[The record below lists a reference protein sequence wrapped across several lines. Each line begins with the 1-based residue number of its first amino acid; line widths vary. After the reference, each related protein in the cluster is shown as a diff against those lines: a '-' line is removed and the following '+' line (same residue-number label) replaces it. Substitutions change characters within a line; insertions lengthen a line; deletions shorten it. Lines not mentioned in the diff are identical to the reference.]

1 MKHRT
6 YEQVP
11 YRIMISQLIAAPM
24 KIAAALSLT
33 LALAIT
39 PLAAQEASSW
49 SEDHASRARLIT
61 GGAHGDGR
69 LVGLEISMDEGYKT
83 YWRHPGDSG
92 LPPEIDWAGSQ
103 NVADVEILFPAPRRF
118 RDASGVF
125 FGYDRAVILPL
136 LVTPLDPSL
145 PMRLSLSLEYGVCKD
160 ICIPARAELVL
171 DPADKPAKAHADA
184 IAGAV
189 EQVPVPQDPGE
200 AGPVSITGVTA
211 GEPGHLMVSVR
222 APHDA
227 LLFAEGPDYRWFLAP
242 EEQMRQGAQADE
254 GVFVV
259 ELAER
264 PAVVDEPV
272 RLVFTLAADGHAI
285 ETVVELAPEQLP
297 AR

>member
-1 MKHRT
+1 M
-6 YEQVP
+6 
-11 YRIMISQLIAAPM
+11 AG
-24 KIAAALSLT
+24 T
-33 LALAIT
+33 LAIA

-49 SEDHASRARLIT
+49 SEDHASRARLIA
-61 GGAHGDGR
+61 GDAHGDGR
-69 LVGLEISMDEGYKT
+69 LIGLEILMDEGYKT

-103 NVADVEILFPAPRRF
+103 NVADVEILFPAPRRY

-136 LVTPLDPSL
+136 LVRPVDPDL
-145 PMRLSLSLEYGVCKD
+145 PMQLSLSLEYGVCKE

-171 DPADKPAKAHADA
+171 EPADRPAKAHAAA
-184 IAGAV
+184 IATAV
-189 EQVPVPQDPGE
+189 EQVPVPQDLG
-200 AGPVSITGVTA
+200 AGGFAITRVEA
-211 GEPGHLMVSVR
+211 GEPGHLMVGVR

-242 EEQMRQGAQADE
+242 EERMRAGADADT

-264 PAVVDEPV
+264 PAAVDGPV
-272 RLVFTLAADGHAI
+272 RLVFTLASEDDAI
-285 ETVVELAPEQLP
+285 ETVVELSPDELP

>member
-11 YRIMISQLIAAPM
+11 YRIMISQLIAAST
-24 KIAAALSLT
+24 KIAATVSLA

-39 PLAAQEASSW
+39 PLAAQEASPW
-49 SEDHASRARLIT
+49 SEDHASRARLIA
-61 GGAHGDGR
+61 GEAHGEGR
-69 LVGLEISMDEGYKT
+69 LIGLEILMDEGYKT

-103 NVADVEILFPAPRRF
+103 NVADVEILFPAPGRF
-118 RDASGVF
+118 KDASGVF

-136 LVTPLDPSL
+136 LVTPVDPSH
-145 PMRLSLSLEYGVCKD
+145 PMQLSLSLEYGVCKE
-160 ICIPARAELVL
+160 ICIPARAELAL
-171 DPADKPAKAHADA
+171 LPAQTPARAHAEA
-184 IAGAV
+184 IAASV
-189 EQVPVPQDPGE
+189 EQVPVRQDLG
-200 AGPVSITGVTA
+200 AGAFAITEVA
-211 GEPGHLMVSVR
+211 ARPDGHLMVSVR

-242 EEQMRQGAQADE
+242 EEQMQQGAEAGE

-264 PAVVDEPV
+264 PAVVDDPV

-285 ETVVELAPEQLP
+285 ETVVELAPEELP